1 MTITY
6 CFDNWADMFLLKS
19 SIVLLD
25 ISFPLACFLPPYL
38 LTIGTSNLEHEYIV
52 RHKCPVLASSPFIVC
67 FYKNSTSALFSNK
80 VFRRFVVNK
89 RFRFCGLCNPA
100 ARATAEQKSLVL
112 IGSSSLLIITCSD
125 VKAGKILRVHHC
137 VATSCRLDYI
147 YLAN

>member
-100 ARATAEQKSLVL
+100 ARATAEQKSLVTM
-112 IGSSSLLIITCSD
+112 GTK
-125 VKAGKILRVHHC
+125 VKILLKC
-137 VATSCRLDYI
+137 YYS
-147 YLAN
+147 